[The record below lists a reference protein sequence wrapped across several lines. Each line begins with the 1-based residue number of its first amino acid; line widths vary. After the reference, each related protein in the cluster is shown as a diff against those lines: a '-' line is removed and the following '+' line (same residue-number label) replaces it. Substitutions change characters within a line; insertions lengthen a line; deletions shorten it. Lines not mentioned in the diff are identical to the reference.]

1 VAAADSKRRAAP
13 GNGRQTVTAT
23 EEERAGA
30 AEERSCVLLI
40 NYRCA
45 TANKRSVFETYI
57 IVKYD
62 T

>member
-1 VAAADSKRRAAP
+1 VAAADSKQCAAP

-30 AEERSCVLLI
+30 AEEQSCVLLF

-45 TANKRSVFETYI
+45 DSQQK
-57 IVKYD
+57 
-62 T
+62 

>member
-1 VAAADSKRRAAP
+1 VAAADSKQRAAP

-45 TANKRSVFETYI
+45 NSQQKKCF
-57 IVKYD
+57 
-62 T
+62 